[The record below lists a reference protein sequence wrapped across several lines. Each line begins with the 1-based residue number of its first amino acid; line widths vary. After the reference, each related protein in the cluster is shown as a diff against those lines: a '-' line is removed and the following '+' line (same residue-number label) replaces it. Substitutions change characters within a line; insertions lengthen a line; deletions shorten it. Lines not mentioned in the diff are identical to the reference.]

1 MAFVFE
7 PTFQVKDIGSITIED
22 AIELL
27 QYPKNLV
34 RFSIN
39 FRSLYALLG

>member
-1 MAFVFE
+1 
-7 PTFQVKDIGSITIED
+7 
-22 AIELL
+22 L

-39 FRSLYALLG
+39 FRSLYALLGWSMTI